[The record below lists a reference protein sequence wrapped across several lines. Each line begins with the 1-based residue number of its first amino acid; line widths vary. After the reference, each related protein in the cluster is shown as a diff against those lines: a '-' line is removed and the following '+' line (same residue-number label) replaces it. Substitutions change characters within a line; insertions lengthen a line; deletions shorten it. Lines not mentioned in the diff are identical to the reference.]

1 MERVAFLHLKQKIR
15 EEMDLVWR
23 DFFEKNPGKK
33 GEDVLRWLEERFRS
47 VQNSK
52 DEDKGAYA
60 LRRRE
65 KIAPLILKRRIWWES
80 VPEASS
86 YIAYVSKDR
95 TIFELA
101 SFSWE
106 KTPGI
111 ISKLVTGKTELI
123 VPDEWP
129 EFPTES
135 GTYYIGIT
143 SRDDA
148 GNQSAPLL
156 LSGLFKFFAPSAP
169 LRGGVE

>member
-1 MERVAFLHLKQKIR
+1 MERGALLHLEQKVR

-23 DFFEKNPGKK
+23 DFFEKNPDKK
-33 GEDVLRWLEERFRS
+33 REDVLRWLEERLRS
-47 VQNSK
+47 VQNWN
-52 DEDKGAYA
+52 DEDKEVYV

-65 KIAPLILKRRIWWES
+65 RIAPLILKRRIWWES

-86 YIAYVSKDR
+86 YMVYVSKDG
-95 TIFELA
+95 TIFEPA

-111 ISKLVTGKTELI
+111 ISKRVTGKTELI

-129 EFPTES
+129 EFPREL

-143 SRDDA
+143 SRDDI

-156 LSGLFKFFAPSAP
+156 LSALFKLFAPSAP
-169 LRGGVE
+169 LRGGIE

>member
-1 MERVAFLHLKQKIR
+1 MERGALLHLEQKIR
-15 EEMDLVWR
+15 KEMDLVWR

-33 GEDVLRWLEERFRS
+33 REDVLRWLEERLRS

-52 DEDKGAYA
+52 DEDKEAHA

-65 KIAPLILKRRIWWES
+65 KSAPLILKRRIWWES

-86 YIAYVSKDR
+86 YIVYVSKDR
-95 TIFELA
+95 TIFEPA
-101 SFSWE
+101 SFSRE

-111 ISKLVTGKTELI
+111 ISKLVAGKTELI
-123 VPDEWP
+123 LPDEWP

-143 SRDDA
+143 SRDDI
-148 GNQSAPLL
+148 GNQSAPFL
-156 LSGLFKFFAPSAP
+156 LSGLFKFSAPSAP
-169 LRGGVE
+169 LTGGIE